1 MTAKAKTNKSQLD
14 LEIIIVSYNGEFW
27 LKKTLSTL
35 NDFYLKNTKKKVKV
49 TVVDNNSTDGS
60 VETLKK
66 DFKWVNAMLMKDNFG
81 FAIGN
86 NIALKKTTA
95 KYAMLLNSDVEL
107 SENSN
112 LDILLDFLDKKPK
125 VGMVTPRV
133 EFINGEIDPASHRGE
148 PTLWASFT
156 YFSGLENLFPKSKL
170 FGQYHQSYKNLRTI
184 HTIDACTGAAMIVRG
199 DLLDMVGLLDERFFM
214 YAEDLDWCK
223 RFREAGYMI
232 VYNPDVSIIHHK
244 NKSGIKSS
252 SQKIAKKTNKYFY
265 DTMLQYYDKHY
276 KDAYP
281 SFVRTIIKYILVIKK
296 GAL

>member
-1 MTAKAKTNKSQLD
+1 MTKDQLD
-14 LEIIIVSYNGEFW
+14 FEIIIVSYNGEFW

-35 NDFYLKNTKKKVKV
+35 NDFYLKKTKRKVRV

-60 VETLKK
+60 VKLLTTE
-66 DFKWVNAMLMKDNFG
+66 FKWVNAMLMKDNFG

-95 KYAMLLNSDVEL
+95 KYVMLLNSDVEL
-107 SENSN
+107 NEKSN
-112 LDILLDFLDKKPK
+112 FDILLDFLDKKPK
-125 VGMVTPRV
+125 VGMITPRV
-133 EFINGEIDPASHRGE
+133 EFVNGEIDPACHRGE

-156 YFSGLENLFPKSKL
+156 YFSKLEKLFQNSKL
-170 FGQYHQSYKNLRTI
+170 FGQYHQSYKNLFSV

-199 DLLDMVGLLDERFFM
+199 NLLDKIGLLDERFFM

-223 RFREAGYMI
+223 RFREAGFLV
-232 VYNPDVSIIHHK
+232 VYNPDVTIIHHK

-281 SFVRTIIKYILVIKK
+281 SFIRTIIKYILVIKK